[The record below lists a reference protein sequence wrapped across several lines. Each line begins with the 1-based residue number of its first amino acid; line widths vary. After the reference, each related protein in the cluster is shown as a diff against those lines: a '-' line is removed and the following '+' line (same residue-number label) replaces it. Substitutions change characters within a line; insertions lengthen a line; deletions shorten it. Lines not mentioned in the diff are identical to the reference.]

1 MEKTLVGGFLQ
12 TNYLDTAGGLRLPTI
27 SRHMDKSWIAAP

>member
-12 TNYLDTAGGLRLPTI
+12 INYLNIVGGLRLLAI
-27 SRHMDKSWIAAP
+27 SRHMDESWIATP

>member
-12 TNYLDTAGGLRLPTI
+12 TNYLDIVDGLRLPAI
-27 SRHMDKSWIAAP
+27 SRHMDESWIATL